1 MTMRSPLGYV
11 VPEET
16 VRVAKAAFPKG
27 NLYLEMH
34 AELGMLYANRQF
46 AALFSKTGQ
55 PAEDPARLAL
65 ILVFQFLEGLP
76 DRQAADAVRSRIDW
90 KYALSLEL
98 TDPGFDDSVLS
109 EFRQRLVSESA
120 EHLLLDTLLT
130 QLQKRGLLKARGKQR
145 TDSTHILAAVR
156 TLNRLELIIETVRHA
171 LNSLA
176 VVAPEW
182 LQPRIQPGWLER
194 YAHRAENYRL
204 PKAETA
210 RQELAS
216 QVGADGFALLQAVYA
231 DTTPNEVR
239 ADPAVEVLRR
249 VWLQQFYGPED
260 PPRWRPNDDAPPA
273 GLLIKSPYDIEAR
286 YSIKRG
292 MEWTGYQA
300 HITET
305 CDVDTPNL
313 IVNVLTTPATLQ
325 DDSAL
330 DAIHAALEQ
339 KQLLPNEHLVDAG
352 YTNVTN
358 LQCSTAQ
365 YHVDVVG
372 PVAADPSWQARAG
385 EGFDQRHFEI
395 DWEREVVTCPG
406 GKQSVSWLPLDDGR
420 ASAAHFVRFAR
431 ADCAA
436 CASREQCTHSTR
448 TGRQLTL
455 DTQER
460 YTLLAQ
466 ARQRQRSKAFKTLY
480 ALRSGAESL
489 ISQAVRVCEV
499 RRARYLGQ
507 ARLQL
512 QHVVTAVAINLIRV
526 AAWLREPEQT
536 PARSSAFARLA
547 ASV

>member
-1 MTMRSPLGYV
+1 
-11 VPEET
+11 
-16 VRVAKAAFPKG
+16 
-27 NLYLEMH
+27 
-34 AELGMLYANRQF
+34 MLYTNRQF
-46 AALFSKTGQ
+46 ASLFSTTGQ

-65 ILVFQFLEGLP
+65 VLVFQFLEGLP
-76 DRQAADAVRSRIDW
+76 DRQAADAVRGRIDW
-90 KYALSLEL
+90 KYALALEL
-98 TDPGFDDSVLS
+98 TDPGFDASVLS

-120 EHLLLDTLLT
+120 EQLLLDTLLT
-130 QLQKRGLLKARGKQR
+130 SLQERGLLKARGKQR
-145 TDSTHILAAVR
+145 TDSTHVLAAVR

-171 LNSLA
+171 LNRLA
-176 VVAPEW
+176 VVAPDW

-194 YAHRAENYRL
+194 YAHRAETYRL

-231 DTTPNEVR
+231 DTSPLEVR
-239 ADPAVEVLRR
+239 TEPAVEVLRR
-249 VWLQQFYGPED
+249 VWLQQFYGPDD

-286 YSIKRG
+286 YSIKRDT
-292 MEWTGYQA
+292 EWTGYKA

-305 CDVDTPNL
+305 CDADTPHL
-313 IVNVLTTPATLQ
+313 IVNVLTTPATVQ
-325 DDSAL
+325 DDSVL
-330 DAIHAALEQ
+330 EAIHVALEQ
-339 KQLLPNEHLVDAG
+339 KHLLPAEHLVDAG

-358 LQCSTAQ
+358 LQRSTNEYQ
-365 YHVDVVG
+365 VDLVG

-385 EGFDQRHFEI
+385 EGFDQSHFVI
-395 DWEREVVTCPG
+395 DWEREVATCPA

-420 ASAAHFVRFAR
+420 ANAAHLVRFAR

-436 CASREQCTHSTR
+436 CSDRERCTKSTR
-448 TGRQLTL
+448 TGRNLTL

-466 ARQRQRSKAFKTLY
+466 ARRRQRTEDFKVLY

-489 ISQAVRVCEV
+489 IAQAVRVCEV

-507 ARLQL
+507 ARIQL
-512 QHVVTAVAINLIRV
+512 QHVVTAVAINLIRLV
-526 AAWLREPEQT
+526 AWLREPEQT
-536 PARSSAFARLA
+536 STRISAFARLA
-547 ASV
+547 ASG

>member
-16 VRVAKAAFPKG
+16 ARVATAAFPKG

-34 AELGMLYANRQF
+34 AELGMLSTNRQF
-46 AALFSKTGQ
+46 ASLFSTTGQ

-65 ILVFQFLEGLP
+65 VLVFQFLEGLP

-90 KYALSLEL
+90 KYALALEL
-98 TDPGFDDSVLS
+98 TDPGFDGSVLS

-120 EHLLLDTLLT
+120 EHRLLDTLLT
-130 QLQKRGLLKARGKQR
+130 HLQERGLLNARGKQR

-156 TLNRLELIIETVRHA
+156 TLNRLELLIETVRHA

-216 QVGADGFALLQAVYA
+216 QVGADGFALLQAVYTDA
-231 DTTPNEVR
+231 TPPEVR
-239 ADPAVEVLRR
+239 TEPAVEVLRR
-249 VWLQQFYGPED
+249 VWLQQFYGPQA
-260 PPRWRPNDDAPPA
+260 PPRLRLNDDAPPA

-292 MEWTGYQA
+292 TEWTGYKA

-305 CDVDTPNL
+305 CDADRPNL
-313 IVNVLTTPATLQ
+313 IVNVLTTPATVQ
-325 DDSAL
+325 DDSVL
-330 DAIHAALEQ
+330 DAIHLALEH
-339 KQLLPNEHLVDAG
+339 KKLLPAEHLVDAG

-358 LQCSTAQ
+358 LQVSTKR
-365 YHVDVVG
+365 YDVDVVG
-372 PVAADPSWQARAG
+372 PVAADPSWQARADQ
-385 EGFDQRHFEI
+385 GFDHSQFVI
-395 DWEREVVTCPG
+395 DWEREVVTCPA
-406 GKQSVSWLPLDDGR
+406 GKQRVSWLPLDDGR
-420 ASAAHFVRFAR
+420 ANAAHLVRFAR

-436 CASREQCTHSTR
+436 CASRESCTRSMR
-448 TGRQLTL
+448 TGRHLTL
-455 DTQER
+455 ATQER

-466 ARQRQRSKAFKTLY
+466 ARQRQQSEDFKELY

-489 ISQAVRVCEV
+489 MSQAVRACEV

-512 QHVVTAVAINLIRV
+512 QHILTAVAINLMRMV
-526 AAWLREPEQT
+526 AWLREPEQT
-536 PARSSAFARLA
+536 PARRSAFARLA
-547 ASV
+547 ATG